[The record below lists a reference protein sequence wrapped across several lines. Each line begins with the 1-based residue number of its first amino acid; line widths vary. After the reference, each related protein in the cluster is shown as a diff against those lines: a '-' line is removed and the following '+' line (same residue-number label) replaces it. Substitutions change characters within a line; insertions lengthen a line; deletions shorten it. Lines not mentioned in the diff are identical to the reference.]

1 MTTISPAPFH
11 FQSALTTLL
20 EDHKAK
26 NVTIL
31 DVRQLTDLTDTMII
45 CTGNSNR
52 HTKTL
57 LKHVLAFA
65 KQHHLEVLGCE
76 GEQDGEW
83 ILIDCIDVVVHIMLP
98 QIREFYNLEKLWGS
112 FS

>member
-1 MTTISPAPFH
+1 MTTNASVSFPLH
-11 FQSALTTLL
+11 QALTTLL

-26 NVTIL
+26 NVILL
-31 DVRQLTDLTDTMII
+31 DVRQLTSLTDTLVI
-45 CTGNSNR
+45 CTGNSHR

-65 KQHHLEVLGCE
+65 KAHHLEVLGCE

-83 ILIDCIDVVVHIMLP
+83 ILVDCIDVVIHIMLP